1 MKFIKQ
7 NPDNATWDITY
18 YDYDAERAARLEQSH
33 AQLLEA
39 LEHAVS
45 IYGRFGGV
53 VNDPNSP
60 GEWIEKAKNAITA
73 AKGLQ

>member
-1 MKFIKQ
+1 MKS
-7 NPDNATWDITY
+7 NPDNATWNITY
-18 YDYDAERAARLEQSH
+18 YDHDAEKIARLEESH
-33 AQLLEA
+33 AKLLEA

-60 GEWIEKAKNAITA
+60 GEWIEKAKNAITV
-73 AKGLQ
+73 AKEIQ